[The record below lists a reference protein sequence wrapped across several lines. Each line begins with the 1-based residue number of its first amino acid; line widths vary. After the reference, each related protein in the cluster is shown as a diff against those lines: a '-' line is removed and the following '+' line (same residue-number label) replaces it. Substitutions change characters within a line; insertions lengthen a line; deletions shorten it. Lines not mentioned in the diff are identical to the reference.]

1 MATDSIL
8 TEQTDY
14 ERGYADGARD
24 AVAIRPDDLRQQL
37 ADVTTQLSIA
47 RATIEQQRRGIDE
60 RDRAIRDAAAR
71 SGAAFV
77 EPCVVCRRL
86 ARVGTGLCCENC
98 R

>member
-14 ERGYADGARD
+14 ERGREDGARD
-24 AVAIRPDDLRQQL
+24 ALLLSGDALRQQL
-37 ADVTTQLSIA
+37 ADLTTKLSIA
-47 RATIEQQRRGIDE
+47 SATIHAQKQGIEE

-71 SGAAFV
+71 SGDVV

-86 ARVGTGLCCENC
+86 ARSGTGLCCEAC